1 MSIVDTVSYALA
13 QACKAHRNLIAALLD
28 VHGLHPGQ
36 EQVLMHLWQEDGL
49 THSELV
55 ERCRVEAPTV
65 SKTVQRMEAL
75 GVVARQA
82 DERDARVSRVYLT
95 EQGRQLREPIERLWE
110 QLDAIS
116 MAGLSEHERV
126 LLRRLLI
133 TVRGN
138 LP

>member
-13 QACKAHRNLIAALLD
+13 QACKAHRNLIASQLD
-28 VHGLHPGQ
+28 AHGLHPGQ
-36 EQVLMHLWQEDGL
+36 EQVLMHLWEQDGL

-65 SKTVQRMEAL
+65 SKTVQRMETL
-75 GVVARQA
+75 GVVGRRT

-110 QLDAIS
+110 QVDEIS
-116 MAGLSEHERV
+116 VAGLSAQERM

-133 TVRGN
+133 SVREN

>member
-1 MSIVDTVSYALA
+1 
-13 QACKAHRNLIAALLD
+13 
-28 VHGLHPGQ
+28 
-36 EQVLMHLWQEDGL
+36 MHLWQEDGL

>member
-1 MSIVDTVSYALA
+1 
-13 QACKAHRNLIAALLD
+13 
-28 VHGLHPGQ
+28 
-36 EQVLMHLWQEDGL
+36 MHLWENDGL

-75 GVVARQA
+75 GVVGRKADAR
-82 DERDARVSRVYLT
+82 DGRVSRVYLT
-95 EQGRQLREPIERLWE
+95 EQGRELREPIERLWE
-110 QLDAIS
+110 QVDEIS
-116 MAGLSEHERV
+116 VAGLSGQERM

-138 LP
+138 LH

>member
-1 MSIVDTVSYALA
+1 
-13 QACKAHRNLIAALLD
+13 
-28 VHGLHPGQ
+28 
-36 EQVLMHLWQEDGL
+36 MHLWQQDGL
-49 THSELV
+49 TQSELV

-65 SKTVQRMEAL
+65 SKTVQRMEGL
-75 GVVARQA
+75 GVVIRRA

-95 EQGRQLREPIERLWE
+95 EQGGQLREPIERLWE
-110 QLDAIS
+110 QVDAIS
-116 MAGLSEHERV
+116 TAGLSEQERI